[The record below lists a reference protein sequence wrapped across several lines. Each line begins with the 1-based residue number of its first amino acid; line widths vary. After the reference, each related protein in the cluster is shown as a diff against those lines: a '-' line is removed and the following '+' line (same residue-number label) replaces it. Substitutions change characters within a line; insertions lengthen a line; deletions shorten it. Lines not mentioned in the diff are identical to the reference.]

1 MVTMRVTRDSG
12 FSDYLRAYTVLVD
25 GKSVGELS
33 NGETKNFSIA
43 PGAHKISLKIDWCG
57 SQTLDFVAIEGKPLS
72 FHASS
77 NASGWRILIN
87 LWYVVVA
94 RDTYLLIQ
102 QTGK

>member
-12 FSDYLRAYTVLVD
+12 YADYLRAYAVLVD
-25 GKSVGELS
+25 GKKVGELS
-33 NGETKNFSIA
+33 NGDSKIFSVA

-57 SQTLDFVAIEGKPLS
+57 SQELAFVAIEGQPLS

-77 NASGWRILIN
+77 NVSGWRILIG
-87 LWYVVVA
+87 LWYVLIA

-102 QTGK
+102 RKAK